1 MRCRDRS
8 LSAALGRGQGP
19 RAPIWLRR
27 SHTPVPSMPKRG
39 QQIQPDKPIS
49 RDHLTIGEL
58 LTDAAVR
65 TTILRVLFVET
76 SSIRAVLDMTRGPKH
91 LRSRWGVEQS
101 ALDEV

>member
-1 MRCRDRS
+1 MWGS
-8 LSAALGRGQGP
+8 FAERGAGAWP
-19 RAPIWLRR
+19 RASSTNLLRWSLR
-27 SHTPVPSMPKRG
+27 PGLSMPKRG
-39 QQIQPDKPIS
+39 HQIQPDKPIS